1 MPESIKASEQN
12 LDKVFCDEY
21 LFEIPFYQRP
31 YAWTTDEVG
40 ELLEDLL
47 FAMKRGDD
55 CPYFLGSIVLVKG
68 DGPDSKVIDG
78 QQRLTT
84 LTILLCTLRDLAT
97 RGDVRTALDARVRQ
111 RPDPLAGTTEVMRLR
126 LRPRDQDFFRANVQH
141 DGAIPIMLESPPR
154 GITDSQQR
162 ILENARCLQVKLS
175 AQDEDH
181 RTALA
186 EFIIQHCYLVIV
198 STRDTGSAYRI
209 FSVMND
215 RGLDLTPPDI
225 LKAEVV
231 GDIDATDQREYSE
244 KWENIEQELGR
255 NRFTDLFAH
264 IRMVYAK
271 AKARR
276 NLQDEFRDFVLEN
289 RTGTLFIDQILE
301 PYADA
306 YERVLGLS
314 NEDGTGDD
322 SICARLRHLSRLDN
336 YDWIPPAIAFFRFH
350 PHDLGQLAKFIA
362 ALERL
367 AYGLFIRRA
376 NINERIGRYA
386 DILQAMESGD
396 AIWRADGPL
405 QLRADERREIL
416 SALDGPVYTLP
427 RVPKPLLLRLDGLLA
442 AAGARYDHPVI
453 SIEHVLPQNPRGHSR
468 WLQWFPDDE
477 ERLNWTHRLANMA
490 LLSRRKNS
498 SASNLEFETK
508 KTEYFLRGGV
518 SPFALTTQV
527 ANESE
532 WTPSVLERRQRRLI
546 SALKREWRLE

>member
-1 MPESIKASEQN
+1 MPETIKASEQN

-47 FAMKRGDD
+47 FAMKSGDD
-55 CPYFLGSIVLVKG
+55 VPYFLGSIVLVKG
-68 DGPDSKVIDG
+68 DGADSKVIDG

-84 LTILLCTLRDLAT
+84 LTILLCTLRDLAD
-97 RGDVRTALDARVRQ
+97 GDVRTALDARVRQ
-111 RPDPLAGTTEVMRLR
+111 RPDPLAGTREVMRLS
-126 LRPRDQDFFRANVQH
+126 LRARDQDFFRANVQQ
-141 DGAIPIMLESPPR
+141 DGAIPCMLENPPR
-154 GITDSQQR
+154 GATDSQQR
-162 ILENARCLQVKLS
+162 ISENARCLYERLS
-175 AQDEDH
+175 KRDEDC
-181 RTALA
+181 RRALS

-198 STRDTGSAYRI
+198 STRDTSSAYRI

-225 LKAEVV
+225 LKAEIV
-231 GDIDATDQREYSE
+231 GDIDKTDQREYSE

-255 NRFTDLFAH
+255 GRFADLFAH
-264 IRMVYAK
+264 VRMVYAK

-276 NLQDEFRDFVLEN
+276 NLQDEFRDFVLKN
-289 RTGTLFIDQILE
+289 CTGTNFIDQILE
-301 PYADA
+301 PYANA
-306 YERVLGLS
+306 YERVLGMS
-314 NEDGTGDD
+314 NEDGAGDD
-322 SICARLRHLSRLDN
+322 SISARLRHLNRLDN
-336 YDWIPPAIAFFRFH
+336 YDWIPPAIAFFRAH
-350 PHDLGQLAKFIA
+350 PSDLGALARFITD
-362 ALERL
+362 LERL

-396 AIWRADGPL
+396 EIWRDDGPL
-405 QLRADERREIL
+405 QLGVDEKREIV

-427 RVPKPLLLRLDGLLA
+427 RVPRPLLLRLDGLLA
-442 AAGARYDHPVI
+442 GAGARYDHPVI
-453 SIEHVLPQNPRGHSR
+453 SIEHVLPQNPKRLSR
-468 WLQWFPDDE
+468 WLRWFPDDE
-477 ERLNWTHRLANMA
+477 ERSNWTHRLANMV

-498 SASNLEFETK
+498 SASNLEFEIK
-508 KTEYFLRGGV
+508 KTEYFLHGGV

-546 SALKREWRLE
+546 AALKREWRL

>member
-1 MPESIKASEQN
+1 MPETIKASEQN

-40 ELLEDLL
+40 DLLEDLL
-47 FAMKRGDD
+47 FAMKRGDGA
-55 CPYFLGSIVLVKG
+55 PYFLGSIVLVKG
-68 DGPDSKVIDG
+68 DGADSKVIDG

-84 LTILLCTLRDLAT
+84 LTILLCTLRDLA

-111 RPDPLAGTTEVMRLR
+111 RPDPLAGTQEVMRLS
-126 LRPRDQDFFRANVQH
+126 LRPRDQDFFRANVQQ
-141 DGAIPIMLESPPR
+141 DGAIPGMLNAPPR
-154 GITDSQQR
+154 GATDSQQR
-162 ILENARCLQVKLS
+162 IFENARCLHERLS
-175 AQDEDH
+175 TWDEDYR
-181 RTALA
+181 RTLS
-186 EFIIQHCYLVIV
+186 EFIIQRCYLVIV
-198 STRDTGSAYRI
+198 STRDTSSAYRI

-215 RGLDLTPPDI
+215 RGLNLPPPDI
-225 LKAEVV
+225 LKAEIV
-231 GDIDATDQREYSE
+231 GAIDETDQREYSE

-255 NRFTDLFAH
+255 SQFADLFAH

-276 NLQDEFRDFVLEN
+276 NLQDEFRDFVLKN
-289 RTGTLFIDQILE
+289 CTGTNFVDQILE

-306 YERVLGLS
+306 YERVLGMS
-314 NEDGTGDD
+314 NEDGTGDH
-322 SICARLRHLSRLDN
+322 SIGARLRHLSRLDN
-336 YDWIPPAIAFFRFH
+336 YDWIPPAIAFFRTY
-350 PHDLGQLAKFIA
+350 PNDPGELARFITD
-362 ALERL
+362 LERL

-376 NINERIGRYA
+376 NINERIGRYV
-386 DILQAMESGD
+386 DILQAMESGHD
-396 AIWRADGPL
+396 VWRADSPL
-405 QLRADERREIL
+405 QLRTDEKREIV
-416 SALDGPVYTLP
+416 SALDGPIYTLP

-442 AAGARYDHPVI
+442 GAGARYDHPVI
-453 SIEHVLPQNPRGHSR
+453 SIEHVLPQNPRRHSR
-468 WLQWFPDDE
+468 WLRWFPDDD

-508 KTEYFLRGGV
+508 KTEYFLHGGV

-532 WTPSVLERRQRRLI
+532 WTPSVLERRQRRLV
-546 SALKREWRLE
+546 AAFKREWRLE

>member
-1 MPESIKASEQN
+1 MPETIKASEQN

-55 CPYFLGSIVLVKG
+55 VPYFLGSIVLVKG
-68 DGPDSKVIDG
+68 DGADSKVIDG

-84 LTILLCTLRDLAT
+84 LTILLCTLRDLAD
-97 RGDVRTALDARVRQ
+97 GDVRTALDARVRQ
-111 RPDPLAGTTEVMRLR
+111 RPDPLAGTREVMRLS
-126 LRPRDQDFFRANVQH
+126 LRPRDQDFFRANVQQ
-141 DGAIPIMLESPPR
+141 DGAILGMLETPPR
-154 GITDSQQR
+154 GATDSQQR
-162 ILENARCLQVKLS
+162 IFENARCLYERLS
-175 AQDEDH
+175 ERDEDC
-181 RTALA
+181 RRALS

-198 STRDTGSAYRI
+198 STRDTSSAYRI

-225 LKAEVV
+225 LKAEIV
-231 GDIDATDQREYSE
+231 GEIDQTDQREYSE

-255 NRFTDLFAH
+255 SRFADLFAH
-264 IRMVYAK
+264 VRMVYAK

-276 NLQDEFRDFVLEN
+276 NLQDEFRDFVLETC
-289 RTGTLFIDQILE
+289 TGTNFIDQILE
-301 PYADA
+301 PYANA
-306 YERVLGLS
+306 YERVLGMS
-314 NEDGTGDD
+314 NEDGAGDD
-322 SICARLRHLSRLDN
+322 SIGARLRHLNRLDN
-336 YDWIPPAIAFFRFH
+336 YDWIPPAIAFFRAH
-350 PHDLGQLAKFIA
+350 PSDLGELARFITD
-362 ALERL
+362 LERL

-376 NINERIGRYA
+376 NINERIGRYT

-396 AIWRADGPL
+396 EIWRTDGPL
-405 QLRADERREIL
+405 QLRVDEKREIV

-442 AAGARYDHPVI
+442 GAGARYDHPVI
-453 SIEHVLPQNPRGHSR
+453 SIEHVLPQNPKKPSG
-468 WLQWFPDDE
+468 WLRWFPDDE
-477 ERLNWTHRLANMA
+477 ERSNWTHRLANMV

-508 KTEYFLRGGV
+508 KTEYFLHGGV

-546 SALKREWRLE
+546 AALKREWRLE